1 MFGHL
6 LAIWVTDSVTHVQII
21 GPVVWNSYIPG
32 GSVVKNPTINARP
45 GFNPWVGRYLG
56 EGNGNPLQYS
66 CLENPRH
73 RGAWRAI
80 VQGVP
85 KNQTQLSG

>member
-45 GFNPWVGRYLG
+45 GFNPWVGRCLG

-66 CLENPRH
+66 CLENSRTEKP
-73 RGAWRAI
+73 
-80 VQGVP
+80 
-85 KNQTQLSG
+85 SGLQFMGSQRVGYD